1 MDDYKLPNTNSPE
14 VMEHA
19 ITMHLVGVIWDQ
31 AYRTV
36 DPDEMEKTLL
46 DLYRRIYSGIST
58 AGA

>member
-1 MDDYKLPNTNSPE
+1 
-14 VMEHA
+14 MEHA